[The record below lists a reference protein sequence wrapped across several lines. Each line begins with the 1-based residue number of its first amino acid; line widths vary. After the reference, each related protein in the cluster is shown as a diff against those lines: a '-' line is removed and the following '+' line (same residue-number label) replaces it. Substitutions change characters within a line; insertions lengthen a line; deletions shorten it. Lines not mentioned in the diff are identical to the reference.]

1 MHGQRLATHL
11 ADVLPYLYHVGLLAP
26 LATSLATACPSK
38 SMSTDNYDDLALEI
52 FENLERRKRSLL
64 LDEEMANERWW
75 IVMHAKVAV
84 RPAPAKQGDPL
95 LVLPRGAVL
104 AAQTIIKVGRERWLR
119 VHADELP
126 FLKKNESLPKPHE
139 AYMLIESDEIGTLV
153 MAAPHEYDWHMLK
166 ELHPKHR
173 GEVARQQMLRM
184 LGGPMIDEATDVE
197 ALVANASAP
206 PKAAEAAAGD
216 ERPAPSCSADCAHA
230 HGGSAA
236 DSSQSSSQAPSRA
249 PPTASDTEARRPER
263 GVLVR
268 ELPDG
273 LVDVVAPTRSYDGA
287 CGRA

>member
-1 MHGQRLATHL
+1 
-11 ADVLPYLYHVGLLAP
+11 
-26 LATSLATACPSK
+26 
-38 SMSTDNYDDLALEI
+38 MSTDNFDDLAFEI

-126 FLKKNESLPKPHE
+126 FLKKNQSLPKPHD

-197 ALVANASAP
+197 ALVANSSAP

-230 HGGSAA
+230 NGGSAA

-249 PPTASDTEARRPER
+249 PPTASGTETRRPER
-263 GVLVR
+263 GVLVL

-273 LVDVVAPTRSYDGA
+273 LVDVVAPTRSYDELA
-287 CGRA
+287 AELAVAQRTAHAEARRREHEVNSEVRMQLLQ